1 MAGEI
6 SEELRR
12 KGVAASTIREALGGW
27 HEREGERIIIA
38 LAKSPATL
46 EALLGIQAEAKA
58 FYKLKKELES
68 AMHNGQVES

>member
-1 MAGEI
+1 MAEI

-12 KGVAASTIREALGGW
+12 RGVAASTIREALGDW
-27 HEREGERIIIA
+27 HGREGERIIIA

-58 FYKLKKELES
+58 YYRLNKELEL
-68 AMHNGQVES
+68 AMNQGGE